1 MRGLQVYIYQKAGW
15 PVFIWD
21 SEGILLKV
29 STISHKQGRLLG
41 RMEHL
46 GFNLQSEAILQT
58 MTTEAIKSSEIEG
71 EVLDPDQVR
80 SSIARRLGIDIG
92 GLMPIDRNVEGIV
105 EMMLDATQNFQKP
118 LTKDRIFGWHTALFP
133 GGRSGMQKITVGNW
147 RDNSPDDP
155 MQVVSGAMGK
165 EKVHYQAPDADKV
178 PDEMNKFL
186 TWYNSSIEINPI
198 LKAGIAHL
206 WFVTIH
212 PFDDGNGRVART
224 ITDMQLA
231 RADGIPQR
239 FYSMS
244 GQVRL
249 ERNEYYNILEK
260 TQKSSLDITEW
271 LIWFLDCLERVL
283 NDAEKL
289 LSVVIYKSRYWDWL
303 KEKSLN
309 ERQKLMINKLLD
321 GFNGKLTT
329 SKWAKIAKCSS
340 DSALRDIQNLITQGI
355 LEKESGGGRSTSYSL
370 VALRD

>member
-105 EMMLDATQNFQKP
+105 EMMLDATQNFQKQ
-118 LTKDRIFGWHTALFP
+118 LTEDRLFGWQTALFP

-309 ERQKLMINKLLD
+309 EGQKLIINKLLD